1 MHDHG
6 PNCLEGPIRG
16 SHAWWRGLAPPSEP
30 AQDPAPATRND
41 SSKME
46 ETAIRQELVER
57 IRSQIQAGIYDTPE
71 KWQAALDCLLGSLE
85 ED

>member
-1 MHDHG
+1 
-6 PNCLEGPIRG
+6 
-16 SHAWWRGLAPPSEP
+16 
-30 AQDPAPATRND
+30 
-41 SSKME
+41 ME